1 MLVKQQNIAM
11 SKIDLESLDESPDNH
26 EAVEFNIVFNEPPSL
41 KWVEEFEIAY
51 RLMPNNIKP
60 PVHIDGDHMRVA
72 FLPRYENELQGFIE
86 FLKSVMRQAD
96 EEVAKT
102 EAIVKFGHS
111 DEHIAAFRDVLKR
124 IRVTGE

>member
-1 MLVKQQNIAM
+1 MLVKHQNIAM
-11 SKIDLESLDESPDNH
+11 SKIDLESLVESPDNH
-26 EAVEFNIVFNEPPSL
+26 EAVEFNILLTETPAP

-60 PVHIDGDHMRVA
+60 PVHIEENHMRVA
-72 FLPRYENELQGFIE
+72 FLPRYENDLQGFIE

-102 EAIVKFGHS
+102 EAIVKFGHT
-111 DEHIAAFRDVLKR
+111 DEHITAFRDILKR